1 MIIGVNILSPL
12 FLKNMAKITIN
23 VQESYK
29 TFILKGIKTVEG
41 RLNKGKFAI
50 IKIGDILEIESE
62 DAIFE
67 VVGKNIYSNFREMLE
82 KEGIK
87 NAIPDKDNIN
97 DAVDVYRKFFTKEQE
112 KKFGVVAIK
121 IKKISTSSI

>member
-1 MIIGVNILSPL
+1 
-12 FLKNMAKITIN
+12 MAKITIN

-29 TFILKGIKTVEG
+29 TFILKGIKTIEG

-87 NAIPDKDNIN
+87 NVIPDKDNIN